1 MLPQRILQPCVAM
14 RQCLASLGRYS
25 VWEDEE
31 ALKKYFTSCAGK
43 KFQEF
48 LLSHDIVL
56 TSTIL

>member
-1 MLPQRILQPCVAM
+1 M